1 KTRAE
6 HIEAL
11 STLSQIEQ
19 DRRILLTTTLA
30 EAEPKQK
37 AQALSQKAV
46 RFSGLKNRIST
57 TVALID
63 DSKVNQLRDLIN
75 KAKSDKA
82 AAELAA
88 TEFKQAPGQLTG
100 TGGEEWKT
108 LFEAARSFA
117 RVSHPHH
124 EFPTLQEDSACPLCQ
139 NPLGQDGISRLVQFD
154 EFIKQAAEK
163 TASESRE
170 VAATAYK
177 IIKNA
182 ILDIMLRD
190 GLMEELAEIDPEL
203 AAECLLV
210 QECLNTRQKLVLQ
223 AASAELQWEEIPPF
237 STDPRPGLERI
248 IEGLQEQAKALEA
261 TADEKVRDTMV
272 TEKRELDARVRLGEV
287 KSAVLEAITQHEVC
301 RKLQACIDTLDTRTI
316 SRKSTELSRTTASQE
331 LADALNEELKRL
343 KVHQLQVV
351 MKPESPKGKTQF
363 KLVLQ
368 LPGGNT
374 PAAILSEGE
383 QRAIAIASFLAEIK
397 LSKGRGGIVLD
408 DPVSSLDHRRRW
420 EVAERLAIESLTRQV
435 IIFTHD
441 IYFLC
446 ILEQKAEEFKTTLTK
461 NYIRRTAYGYGV
473 HSHDLP
479 FDVLGTKDRLA
490 QLRQELITV
499 RKAQQNGEED
509 EHRRLTAFCYGRLR
523 LAWERCVE
531 EVLLNGAVQ
540 RFGEGVSTQRLKSVV
555 VTDDDYRE
563 VDAGMSKC
571 SKFEHDAATTVGRLP
586 IPEPDELEQ
595 DIARLAAWRDTV
607 NRRLSDT
614 AKTRS

>member
-1 KTRAE
+1 
-6 HIEAL
+6 
-11 STLSQIEQ
+11 
-19 DRRILLTTTLA
+19 
-30 EAEPKQK
+30 
-37 AQALSQKAV
+37 
-46 RFSGLKNRIST
+46 
-57 TVALID
+57 
-63 DSKVNQLRDLIN
+63 
-75 KAKSDKA
+75 
-82 AAELAA
+82 
-88 TEFKQAPGQLTG
+88 
-100 TGGEEWKT
+100 
-108 LFEAARSFA
+108 
-117 RVSHPHH
+117 
-124 EFPTLQEDSACPLCQ
+124 
-139 NPLGQDGISRLVQFD
+139 
-154 EFIKQAAEK
+154 
-163 TASESRE
+163 
-170 VAATAYK
+170 
-177 IIKNA
+177 
-182 ILDIMLRD
+182 MLRD
-190 GLMEELAEIDPEL
+190 GLMEELAEIDPAL
-203 AAECLLV
+203 AAECLSV

-248 IEGLQEQAKALEA
+248 IEVLQEQAKALEA
-261 TADEKVRDTMV
+261 TADEKVRDTML

-287 KSAVLEAITQHEVC
+287 KSAVLESITQHEIC
-301 RKLQACIDTLDTRTI
+301 RKLQACIDTLDTRAI

-397 LSKGRGGIVLD
+397 LGKGRGGIVLD

-461 NYIRRTAYGYGV
+461 NYIRRTAHGYGV

-523 LAWERCVE
+523 LTWERCVE